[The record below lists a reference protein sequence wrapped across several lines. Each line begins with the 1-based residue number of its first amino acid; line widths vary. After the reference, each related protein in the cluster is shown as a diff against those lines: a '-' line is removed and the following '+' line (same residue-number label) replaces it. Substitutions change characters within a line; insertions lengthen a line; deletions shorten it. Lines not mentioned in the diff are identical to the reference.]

1 MTHLYNPGLGVTDS
15 NRTSASTSHPTLVDD
30 GTPAGHPTPA
40 GEPPRPDPDMPGQ
53 SLSHQLQTDPASPDE
68 PELFQGLH
76 PPADAATDHQPL
88 LAGVGALILAWGR
101 LEEMTAEKLA
111 AMRQSFGDVRAVG
124 GRNRPTMQKLL
135 AELRAL
141 VAMRDRHDKQAL
153 TLIAEIDGALQRTA
167 QFRLIVVDGMQNIF
181 DGKLL
186 CRDLKN
192 SEIAIS
198 AGELARETAQLERIR
213 CQISGL

>member
-1 MTHLYNPGLGVTDS
+1 
-15 NRTSASTSHPTLVDD
+15 
-30 GTPAGHPTPA
+30 
-40 GEPPRPDPDMPGQ
+40 
-53 SLSHQLQTDPASPDE
+53 
-68 PELFQGLH
+68 
-76 PPADAATDHQPL
+76 
-88 LAGVGALILAWGR
+88 
-101 LEEMTAEKLA
+101 
-111 AMRQSFGDVRAVG
+111 
-124 GRNRPTMQKLL
+124 
-135 AELRAL
+135 LRAL